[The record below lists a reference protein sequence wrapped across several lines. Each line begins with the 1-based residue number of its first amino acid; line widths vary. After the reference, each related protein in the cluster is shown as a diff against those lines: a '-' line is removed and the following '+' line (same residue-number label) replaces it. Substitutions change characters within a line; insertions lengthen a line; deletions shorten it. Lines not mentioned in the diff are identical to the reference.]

1 MGVYLLPSPCRLWL
15 ENCTM
20 LLSGRGVLSEDA
32 PFADIF
38 LANVYEKG
46 QFTLNHIDAKYIK
59 RPLIVTSLLSS
70 GTMVFGKKLARDQE
84 KSGGRFF
91 GKKAAPL
98 RSRSG
103 CRPVARWCSTVCR
116 RTTSSTRST
125 ASTSGACRSSCASP
139 RR

>member
-1 MGVYLLPSPCRLWL
+1 MG
-15 ENCTM
+15 
-20 LLSGRGVLSEDA
+20 A

-84 KSGGRFF
+84 KNGSGTKQIRL
-91 GKKAAPL
+91 P
-98 RSRSG
+98 
-103 CRPVARWCSTVCR
+103 P
-116 RTTSSTRST
+116 RST
-125 ASTSGACRSSCASP
+125 LVLDGVSANDIQHAINGVDK
-139 RR
+139 RRMSILMRIAA